1 MPPIAADLSMRK
13 PCKRSGKGDVG
24 RWRYPERLFIVLVE
38 GDSDPIVKLVG
49 LLILCERCSPKTQ
62 ETERIL
68 ILTNSFEGDT
78 TRPPGMIQ
86 DRHVFHPLIMG
97 KKRTIERGPGGRQD
111 GNSARDGEKG
121 VSWRKGGRPHVDH
134 FEGRSGEH
142 PYHGRCH

>member
-1 MPPIAADLSMRK
+1 M
-13 PCKRSGKGDVG
+13 
-24 RWRYPERLFIVLVE
+24 VLVE

-86 DRHVFHPLIMG
+86 DRDVFHPLISVE
-97 KKRTIERGPGGRQD
+97 KRIIARGLGR
-111 GNSARDGEKG
+111 GRDGISPRDG
-121 VSWRKGGRPHVDH
+121 VL
-134 FEGRSGEH
+134 E
-142 PYHGRCH
+142 